1 MQLRLPWLKE
11 RWLLLSLAGL
21 DAAALGLLYNLTYWS
36 RLGTVEGINRALV
49 VLIGLWLGSSYLLG
63 RYSRRSEAG
72 DAGRGGPAWFSAA
85 LVALLLLAVVLAH
98 SWLFRV
104 VDAPTRFRGFLAPM
118 LLAMALVSTGLQTLM
133 RRGSGDPGR
142 PWLLVATAGELA
154 VLRHELACEPGGGP
168 PVFLWDADLL
178 ANADLAALP
187 PVGALALSDRLNLDD
202 RQLEQFLRLRSQ
214 GLVVMSLVN
223 WAEQVLQRVPPELLS
238 REALLRSAGFALLP
252 GRFGWRVKRAGDLVV
267 ASLLLLATLPLM
279 AVAGLLIWLEDR
291 GPLLYSQQRSGLY
304 GQSYRVRKLRSM
316 RTDAERLG
324 ARWASR
330 GDDRIT
336 RVGHWLRRLRLD
348 ELPQLLAVLSG
359 EMSLIGPR
367 PERPELEH
375 DLERQIPHYRIRHW
389 LRPGLS
395 GWAQVC
401 YPYGASLVDSRM
413 KLAYDLYYL
422 RNANLLLDLLILFKT
437 IRLVAGARGA
447 VPLATSATLSSPDD
461 RTPAGTAAAP
471 RPWPGARASG
481 PGRE

>member
-21 DAAALGLLYNLTYWS
+21 DAAALALLYNLTYWV
-36 RLGTVEGINRALV
+36 RLGTIEGVNRALA
-49 VLIGLWLGSSYLLG
+49 VLIGLWLGGSYLLG

-72 DAGRGGPAWFSAA
+72 EAGRGGPPWFSAA

-118 LLAMALVSTGLQTLM
+118 LLAMALVSTGLQQLM
-133 RRGSGDPGR
+133 RRSSDPGR
-142 PWLLVATAGELA
+142 PWLLVATNAELM
-154 VLRHELACEPGGGP
+154 VLRHELAFEPGGGP
-168 PVFLWDADLL
+168 PVFLWDAELL
-178 ANADLAALP
+178 ASADLDALP
-187 PVGALALSDRLNLDD
+187 PVGALALSDRLSLDD

-238 REALLRSAGFALLP
+238 REALLRSEGFALLP
-252 GRFGWRVKRAGDLVV
+252 GRFGWRVKRAGDLLV
-267 ASLLLLATLPLM
+267 ASLLLLVTSPLM
-279 AVAGLLIWLEDR
+279 AAAALLIWLEDR
-291 GPLLYSQQRSGLY
+291 GPLLYSQRRSGLY
-304 GQSYRVRKLRSM
+304 GESYRVRKLRSM
-316 RTDAERLG
+316 RTDAERQG

-367 PERPELEH
+367 PERPELEL

-401 YPYGASLVDSRM
+401 YPYGASVEDSRM

-447 VPLATSATLSSPDD
+447 VPLATTAALSSPDGQ
-461 RTPAGTAAAP
+461 TPAGIASAP
-471 RPWPGARASG
+471 PPSTGVRGIG
-481 PGRE
+481 PGRG